1 MSARSQEDT
10 TDLVPLH
17 GQAGPTIMQRLRAAQ
32 ETWSEA
38 TDEIERLQT
47 ENAELKETVRL
58 LSSRLMKY
66 QSRVSVAELPHEI
79 LLMIFRKCLPPS
91 WMLVRELIPD
101 SLYATDLERKT
112 FLALVCKAWNRV
124 ASDLLYGNVHLRS
137 VGQVVS
143 FARALETQSGLGPIV
158 RHLELSCFVPRGYRA
173 IFEAETSRIL
183 DLCPR
188 LGHLGFVPNF
198 LIPTMVYQLPRMNP
212 TITSLEFTPDVDFT
226 IVLAALTQL
235 CRGLR
240 SLSLPFSETYRDTY
254 PRLNFPVLE
263 ELRALVLVPVKSDR
277 ALSTPPPSL
286 WNWSMPVLQRLWLV
300 SRARASG
307 NGSRE
312 SWLVCAPLFLD
323 AFGTNISFLSLH
335 VANLGEPI
343 ILRVR
348 CPKLKHLVITTS
360 YWRSRAVPTVE
371 SHAGVRYLDVWCQWN
386 AEMEPSRLHLPD
398 VHKLKSGFPCLVACR
413 FLDASFIHSHRLPLE
428 FPPGLPAFR
437 GEIVFEG
444 PDGHS
449 EDANDDHLPLPDWWE
464 TILDFVD
471 PASVYRQYDLTDSV
485 PFEDLGDP
493 YTVSTCWTSDKD
505 ESDDGVYSDGDS
517 DSFVDEGHG
526 DEFYSE
532 ELWEVDRDEALE
544 IFSTVHP

>member
-1 MSARSQEDT
+1 MSVPVQEDT
-10 TDLVPLH
+10 MDPL
-17 GQAGPTIMQRLRAAQ
+17 QAGPTMLQPTRAAQ
-32 ETWSEA
+32 ETT
-38 TDEIERLQT
+38 TDEIERLRR
-47 ENAELKETVRL
+47 ENAELKETVRR
-58 LSSRLMKY
+58 LSTRLMKY

-137 VGQVVS
+137 IGQVVS

-158 RHLELSCFVPRGYRA
+158 RHLELSCFVSRGYRA

-188 LGHLGFVPNF
+188 LAHFGFVPNF
-198 LIPTMVYQLPRMNP
+198 LIPTMVCKLPRMNP

-235 CRGLR
+235 CPGLR
-240 SLSLPFSETYRDTY
+240 SLALPFTESYVDTY
-254 PRLNFPVLE
+254 PQLNFPVLD
-263 ELRALVLVPVKSDR
+263 ELRVLIFMKKDENSGML
-277 ALSTPPPSL
+277 APSL
-286 WNWSMPVLQRLWLV
+286 WNWSMPVLQGLWLV
-300 SRARASG
+300 AMPNNISYRSRI
-307 NGSRE
+307 
-312 SWLVCAPLFLD
+312 SWLAFAPLFLD

-335 VANLGEPI
+335 VANFWEPT

-348 CPKLKHLVITTS
+348 CPKLKHLVITTTRRWQDPS
-360 YWRSRAVPTVE
+360 SCAMPTVE
-371 SHAGVRYLDVWCQWN
+371 SHAGVRYLDVWCQCN
-386 AEMEPSRLHLPD
+386 AEIEPSRLHLPD

-413 FLDASFIHSHRLPLE
+413 FLDASFIHFHRLPLE

-444 PDGHS
+444 PRHRTSIYETDLR
-449 EDANDDHLPLPDWWE
+449 LPLPGWWR
-464 TILDFVD
+464 TIVDFVD
-471 PASVYRQYDLTDSV
+471 PASVYSQYDLTDTAR
-485 PFEDLGDP
+485 FEGHELEEDSGWYPNGAPDED
-493 YTVSTCWTSDKD
+493 SD
-505 ESDDGVYSDGDS
+505 EGLYSDGDS
-517 DSFVDEGHG
+517 DSFVDEGHEG
-526 DEFYSE
+526 EFYLE
-532 ELWEVDRDEALE
+532 EDWEMDRDEVLE
-544 IFSTVHP
+544 IFTTVHD